1 LFTLTTSE
9 LKQFKVFVDWKS
21 QVKRKSRLL
30 DLDKNKTGG
39 GQAEAKPLSDLEER
53 LIGLIGKVVVSGTPD
68 LPEAGV
74 VMEMP
79 DPKSPPEL
87 VPLPVFTE
95 DNIELTN
102 VKLSTSVAPK
112 GDELSSNNS
121 GLKKPLKKVDPSGS
135 NLNH

>member
-1 LFTLTTSE
+1 
-9 LKQFKVFVDWKS
+9 
-21 QVKRKSRLL
+21 L

-53 LIGLIGKVVVSGTPD
+53 LIGLIGKVVVSGIPD